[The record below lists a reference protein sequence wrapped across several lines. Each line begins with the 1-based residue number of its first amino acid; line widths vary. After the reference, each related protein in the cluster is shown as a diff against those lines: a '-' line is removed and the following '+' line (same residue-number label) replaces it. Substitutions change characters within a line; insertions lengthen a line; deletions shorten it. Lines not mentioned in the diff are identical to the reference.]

1 MATRKSA
8 VAAKKPVP
16 KTTKQT
22 TRRAGTASAR
32 KAVAKRAPEPAAR
45 AARRRRRQPETL
57 RLRAVTAGLT
67 VNDITRS
74 VGWYRDVL
82 GFIVADEWRDHGVL
96 RGAEMRAGTVT
107 IFLGQDDWKKG
118 MNRVK
123 GEGFRLYCQTAQ
135 NVDHLAAL
143 IRKRGGVLTH
153 EPQTQPWGERD
164 FGIVDPDGFKITIT
178 TGS

>member
-8 VAAKKPVP
+8 TVKQRP
-16 KTTKQT
+16 TSKQT
-22 TRRAGTASAR
+22 ASR
-32 KAVAKRAPEPAAR
+32 KAAAPAD
-45 AARRRRRQPETL
+45 RRRTEPETL
-57 RLRAVTAGLT
+57 RLRAVTAGFT

-135 NVDHLAAL
+135 DVDHVAAL
-143 IRKRGGVLTH
+143 VRKRGGVLAH

-178 TGS
+178 TAS